1 MAGYCTKQESNH
13 SSRLCSKLIPMK
25 KIFVLYYSFA
35 SVILLMVSISS
46 SQALKGSSDSLSYQS
61 PYKLALTEPQADLL
75 KPNSAPPRDNWRHE
89 SALLTNGGI
98 RTGPCEYTK
107 RGVLRRGAIPLI
119 AHITELRL
127 SGNGK
132 ESWLWHSNLSDF
144 HTSITIFR
152 IGIRP
157 KNRSGKKYFSVE
169 TQKAWTCS
177 DFSSWLYNYGLGL
190 KLPTGIKKQAN
201 ADFVQTSDQSY
212 STKIET
218 IANDGSFDSMV

>member
-1 MAGYCTKQESNH
+1 MFFCRWAGYCTKQESNH
-13 SSRLCSKLIPMK
+13 SSRLCSKLIPMQK
-25 KIFVLYYSFA
+25 NLRAVFSFA

-89 SALLTNGGI
+89 SSTPYERWYSH
-98 RTGPCEYTK
+98 RTLRIYKTWGPEA
-107 RGVLRRGAIPLI
+107 RRYPPI

-127 SGNGK
+127 SWK
-132 ESWLWHSNLSDF
+132 RQRVLAVAQQLSDF

-157 KNRSGKKYFSVE
+157 KNGHKRSLQVE
-169 TQKAWTCS
+169 TRKAWTAA
-177 DFSSWLYNYGLGL
+177 
-190 KLPTGIKKQAN
+190 T
-201 ADFVQTSDQSY
+201 
-212 STKIET
+212 
-218 IANDGSFDSMV
+218 